1 MDHLLVTIVGVLGS
15 LGEAIQCDD
24 LSQKHIHNQVLIT
37 TAGFERESND
47 ELLHNYRSDDQNA
60 VMQAYNI
67 LVNLAYIAR
76 PKFYPY
82 YVARWA
88 QYCLHHKV
96 ATPGKLLSQIYG
108 LQFILLTCNSC
119 SIFDPQAL
127 YVSFAVVLCQ
137 DISSESILLGHRI
150 GKMGMSMCM
159 NLLNQNHSS
168 TSELSSVHLLYY
180 SHVGSLF
187 EPIQVS

>member
-60 VMQAYNI
+60 VIQAYNI

-88 QYCLHHKV
+88 Q
-96 ATPGKLLSQIYG
+96 
-108 LQFILLTCNSC
+108 
-119 SIFDPQAL
+119 
-127 YVSFAVVLCQ
+127 
-137 DISSESILLGHRI
+137 
-150 GKMGMSMCM
+150 
-159 NLLNQNHSS
+159 
-168 TSELSSVHLLYY
+168 
-180 SHVGSLF
+180 
-187 EPIQVS
+187 